1 MAEQTQSAVILT
13 DEQFAF
19 MQAHHEEIERAM
31 IAVKRG
37 DSAPI
42 DAIINL
48 DEYQQL
54 FGAMLWDDV
63 YDRYQETPG
72 YDDALTKALHEQ
84 LREDVKTGK
93 ITLPRTQN
101 TRKPVLDD
109 KTLSKMG
116 LRKLNE

>member
-19 MQAHHEEIERAM
+19 MQAHHEEIERGMMA
-31 IAVKRG
+31 AKLG

-48 DEYQQL
+48 DEYHQL
-54 FGAMLWDDV
+54 FDEMLWDEV
-63 YDRYQETPG
+63 YDRYQDTPG

-84 LREDVKTGK
+84 LREDVETGK
-93 ITLPRTQN
+93 VTLPRTQN
-101 TRKPVLDD
+101 PRKPVLDD
-109 KTLSKMG
+109 KTLAKLG
-116 LRKLNE
+116 LRRLNE